1 MDANRNRA
9 RPAIEPLEARLAMS
23 GGAIS
28 VARGNVATPR
38 AVATIELNVPAADL
52 QPGHA
57 ATTFDITLLADPT
70 TGLVPQLVSIK
81 GPDGRRLA
89 VQPASAIPIGS
100 QAQFTFFVKD
110 SLPGPLT
117 AEVTGQAGTTGGFS
131 AEIDLTGDLNGDGR
145 VNLADLALFAPAYF
159 THRGGPN
166 YNPRADVNNNGIIG
180 MDDAFAIER
189 NVVTP
194 GPPRPLTV
202 DIRLAPV
209 DQIHGHTG
217 AKNSG
222 GITYHTVV
230 TIVGKTTP
238 GSIVLT
244 DGPAGDYTF
253 TGPFLFADTN
263 GSFAI
268 RQSLPDGLT
277 NTEFTIVDP
286 AGHRLLRA
294 FPILRLGF

>member
-1 MDANRNRA
+1 MDANRQRA
-9 RPAIEPLEARLAMS
+9 RPALEPLEARLAMS

-28 VARGNVATPR
+28 VAQGTVAAPR
-38 AVATIELNVPAADL
+38 AVSTIELNVPAADL

-57 ATTFDITLLADPT
+57 ATTFDITLIADPGS
-70 TGLVPQLVSIK
+70 GLVPQLVSVE

-89 VQPASAIPIGS
+89 DQPASAIPVGS

-110 SLPGPLT
+110 GLPGPVT
-117 AEVTGQAGTTGGFS
+117 VQVTGQGGTTGGFS

-159 THRGGPN
+159 SHRGGPN

-180 MDDAFAIER
+180 MDDAFAIEQ
-189 NVVTP
+189 NLVAP
-194 GPPRPLTV
+194 GPPRPLAL
-202 DIRLAPV
+202 DIRLVPA

-222 GITYHTVV
+222 GITYKTAV

-244 DGPAGDYTF
+244 DSPAGDYTF
-253 TGPFLFADTN
+253 TGPFLFADAN
-263 GSFAI
+263 GLFSI
-268 RQSLPDGLT
+268 RQSLTDGLT

-286 AGHRLLRA
+286 QGHRLLRA